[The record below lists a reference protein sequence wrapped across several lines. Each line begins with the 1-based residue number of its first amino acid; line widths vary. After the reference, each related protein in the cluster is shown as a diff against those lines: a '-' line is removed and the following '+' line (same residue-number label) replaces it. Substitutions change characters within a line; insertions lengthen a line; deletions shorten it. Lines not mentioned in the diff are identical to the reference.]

1 VTTKRSAEDEAQRRV
16 LADLNGKLF
25 ATVPE
30 TSVVFRSDER
40 AIRRAIEAG
49 EIPATRTGRVW
60 RVPVKW
66 IREAAGLGA

>member
-1 VTTKRSAEDEAQRRV
+1 VGVKFSPEARQV
-16 LADLNGKLF
+16 LDDLDGRIF

-40 AIRRAIEAG
+40 SIRRAIAAG

-60 RVPVKW
+60 RVPVAW
-66 IREAAGLGA
+66 IREQAGLAS